1 MSKTQFFEYFKKK
14 KLSSN
19 DNAENSVTKVVT
31 PVTQNISNA
40 EVSFVSRVLKPSYA
54 RWRHTPSY

>member
-40 EVSFVSRVLKPSYA
+40 EVSFVSRVMKSSYA

>member
-1 MSKTQFFEYFKKK
+1 MSKTQFFEYFKKN

-40 EVSFVSRVLKPSYA
+40 EVSFVSRVMKSSYA
-54 RWRHTPSY
+54 R

>member
-54 RWRHTPSY
+54 R

>member
-1 MSKTQFFEYFKKK
+1 MSKTRFFEYFKKK

-40 EVSFVSRVLKPSYA
+40 EVSFVSRVMKSNYA